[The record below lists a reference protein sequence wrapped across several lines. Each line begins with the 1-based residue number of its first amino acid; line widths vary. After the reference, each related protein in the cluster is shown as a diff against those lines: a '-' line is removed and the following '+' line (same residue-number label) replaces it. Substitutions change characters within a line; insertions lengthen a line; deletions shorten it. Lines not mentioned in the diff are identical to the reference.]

1 MTINIRGRQKV
12 LGALGDLL
20 VAMGLNKR
28 LIIILLWVASDQF
41 IVIHYYSNWSAN
53 YAGML

>member
-28 LIIILLWVASDQF
+28 LTIILLWVASDQF
-41 IVIHYYSNWSAN
+41 IVIHHYSNWRAN

>member
-1 MTINIRGRQKV
+1 MTINIRGKQKV

-28 LIIILLWVASDQF
+28 LTIILLWVASDQF
-41 IVIHYYSNWSAN
+41 IVIHHYRKWRAN